1 MNTFTGIF
9 AKPLAFLLEGIYNIV
24 GNYGI
29 SLIIIT
35 VIVKVCLY
43 PLYLKQMKSMAVS
56 SDMQRKMKQ
65 LQQKYANDKETLNI
79 KMAELY
85 KEEGFNPASGC
96 LPMLIQLPIIFALF
110 ALLRNPIAY
119 VSDTDM
125 LFAVHESFLWIN
137 DLSQVDS
144 WILPIVAG
152 VSTFIAFSI
161 SMSNNKSGP
170 NEMKGMMKI
179 MKYAYPIL
187 IFLMGRTFPAGLAL
201 YWSFGQFMQ
210 IFFNIHMR
218 SVRKKIIA
226 EKEAKSKGG
235 KK

>member
-9 AKPLAFLLEGIYNIV
+9 AKPLGYLLEAIYNIV

-29 SLIIIT
+29 SLIVIT

-56 SDMQRKMKQ
+56 TDMQKKMKQ
-65 LQQKYANDKETLNI
+65 LQQKYANDRETLNI
-79 KMAELY
+79 KVAELY

-96 LPMLIQLPIIFALF
+96 LPMIIQMPIIFAIF
-110 ALLRNPIAY
+110 ALLRNPMAY
-119 VSDTDM
+119 VSNTDM
-125 LFAVHESFLWIN
+125 LFAVHESFLWIS
-137 DLSQVDS
+137 DLSQADR

-152 VSTFIAFSI
+152 ISTFISYSI
-161 SMSNNKSGP
+161 SMNNNSSNP
-170 NEMKGMMKI
+170 NEMMGMMKI
-179 MKYAYPIL
+179 MRYAFPVM

-218 SVRKKIIA
+218 SVRKKIMA
-226 EKEAKSKGG
+226 EKNSKSKGG

>member
-56 SDMQRKMKQ
+56 SDMQKKLKQ
-65 LQQKYANDKETLNI
+65 LQQKYANDRETLNI
-79 KMAELY
+79 KTAELY

-96 LPMLIQLPIIFALF
+96 LPMIIQLPIIFALF

-119 VSDTDM
+119 ISDENM
-125 LFAVHESFLWIN
+125 LFAIHESFLWIN
-137 DLSQVDS
+137 DLCQVDK
-144 WILPIVAG
+144 WILPIIAG
-152 VSTFIAFSI
+152 VSTFISYWI
-161 SMSNNKSGP
+161 STSNNSGP
-170 NEMKGMMKI
+170 NEMKGMMNM
-179 MKYAYPIL
+179 MKYVFPVM

-218 SVRKKIIA
+218 SVRKKIMA
-226 EKEAKSKGG
+226 EKNKKGG

>member
-125 LFAVHESFLWIN
+125 LFAVHESFL
-137 DLSQVDS
+137 
-144 WILPIVAG
+144 
-152 VSTFIAFSI
+152 
-161 SMSNNKSGP
+161 
-170 NEMKGMMKI
+170 
-179 MKYAYPIL
+179 
-187 IFLMGRTFPAGLAL
+187 
-201 YWSFGQFMQ
+201 
-210 IFFNIHMR
+210 
-218 SVRKKIIA
+218 
-226 EKEAKSKGG
+226 
-235 KK
+235 

>member
-35 VIVKVCLY
+35 VIVKLCLY
-43 PLYLKQMKSMAVS
+43 PLYLKQMKSMAVT
-56 SDMQRKMKQ
+56 SDMQKKLKQ

-79 KMAELY
+79 KTAELY

-119 VSDTDM
+119 ISNTDM
-125 LFAVHESFLWIN
+125 LLAVHESFLWIN

-161 SMSNNKSGP
+161 SMSNNSQQS
-170 NEMKGMMKI
+170 ELMGMNKV
-179 MKYAYPIL
+179 MKYAYPVL